1 MPLSPLCPH
10 LSGLRNPAWCLP
22 GLPSSSWL
30 PRQCWFSSKARGGF
44 ASTHPVLRTHQ
55 AHHSSHLF
63 SGFAGDEQNFP
74 DCCLLQECCLLIIIN
89 DSLRLLLL
97 PILINW
103 VIATISLGGV
113 WGWHVQ
119 KNRLGFQYG
128 KRTRGSSLRALWG
141 AQGSRGEQPLALALL
156 SWFSLTYSPCV
167 WMSSQSLQAVS
178 QEATQRQRPGEDRQQ
193 PPPRHAFVPRSWSHH
208 RTPSRSR

>member
-1 MPLSPLCPH
+1 MTPPLLSDFAVCLLSEQNQTFGCCPEGVWMCWANSNPLCLNYFPPWTRWCPTPLTPAVPLSPLCPH

-55 AHHSSHLF
+55 AHHSSHLL

-103 VIATISLGGV
+103 VIATISLGGL

-119 KNRLGFQYG
+119 KKQAWLSIWKKDKRELTPCSLGSTKQ
-128 KRTRGSSLRALWG
+128 
-141 AQGSRGEQPLALALL
+141 
-156 SWFSLTYSPCV
+156 
-167 WMSSQSLQAVS
+167 
-178 QEATQRQRPGEDRQQ
+178 QR
-193 PPPRHAFVPRSWSHH
+193 
-208 RTPSRSR
+208 